1 VHQKTKEE
9 QKQYSKHMENHK
21 KNILLQNC
29 TTLEPSDIISIV
41 KKGEITIEE
50 FKAAGLSQ
58 NIIDQILSSIT
69 SKEQIENNAKR
80 RREFLE
86 KVISGRVSADEIK
99 ANINNGSFSFDD
111 LLDAGISER
120 VVNSLKHY
128 CNSRRITLFR
138 NINQLPPMEEGRT
151 DVYFV
156 GVPGS
161 GKSTMLSGL
170 LNMANKNG
178 ILMADIYNNDGS
190 IYQTQLISDL
200 NKGVLPNATASG
212 SYNYV
217 ALSLKDGNGAK
228 HPFNI
233 VEVPGENYVNMFN
246 NGDVGEFLSY
256 ISNGNKKILIF
267 VIDAMA
273 HHTGY
278 NDSSSQ
284 LDQNLVYVNILNMF
298 KANGIL
304 NQTDA
309 IYLVANKFDA
319 LKETRYIASNS
330 SDVDLAD
337 DFLQEEFKNLIANC
351 KDAREES
358 NNKFKIK
365 VLPFSIGNVSYTSVI
380 ENFNKEHSEVVIE
393 NLIEDSFVVE
403 GAKFNI
409 YNLFNKRK

>member
-1 VHQKTKEE
+1 
-9 QKQYSKHMENHK
+9 MDNHK

-29 TTLEPSDIISIV
+29 NNLESNQIISIV
-41 KKGEITIEE
+41 QTGEITIEE

-58 NIIDQILSSIT
+58 NIINQILSSLT
-69 SKEQIENNAKR
+69 TKEQSENNAARKR
-80 RREFLE
+80 ELLE
-86 KVISGRVSADEIK
+86 KVIKRRVSADEIK
-99 ANINNGSFSFDD
+99 ANINSGNFNFDD
-111 LLDAGISER
+111 LLDAGVNQR

-128 CNSRRITLFR
+128 CNSNRITMFR

-178 ILMADIYNNDGS
+178 ILMPDTYNNDGS

-200 NKGVLPNATASG
+200 NRGVLPNATASG

-217 ALSLKDGNGAK
+217 ALSLKDEDGAK

-246 NGDVGEFLSY
+246 NGDVGEFLNY
-256 ISNGNKKILIF
+256 ISNSNKKILIF
-267 VIDAMA
+267 VVDSLA
-273 HHTGY
+273 HDTGY
-278 NDSSSQ
+278 SDSNSQ

-298 KANGIL
+298 NSNGIL
-304 NQTDA
+304 AQTDA

-319 LKETRYIASNS
+319 IKETRYATNNS
-330 SDVDLAD
+330 SDDSLAL
-337 DFLQEEFKNLIANC
+337 DFLQDEFKNLIENC
-351 KDAREES
+351 KDARDES
-358 NNKFKIK
+358 KNKFKIK
-365 VLPFSIGNVSYTSVI
+365 VLPFSIGNVSYTSI
-380 ENFNKEHSEVVIE
+380 IDNFNKEYSQVVID
-393 NLIEDSFVVE
+393 NLIEDSFVVK
-403 GAKFNI
+403 GSRFK
-409 YNLFNKRK
+409 LFS

>member
-1 VHQKTKEE
+1 
-9 QKQYSKHMENHK
+9 MDNHK

-29 TTLEPSDIISIV
+29 NGLEPSQIIAIV
-41 KKGEITIEE
+41 QSGEITIEE

-58 NIIDQILSSIT
+58 NIINQILSSIT
-69 SKEQIENNAKR
+69 SKEQTENNANR
-80 RREFLE
+80 RKELLE
-86 KVISGRVSADEIK
+86 KVIRGRVSADEIK
-99 ANINNGSFSFDD
+99 ANINNNNFSFDD
-111 LLDAGISER
+111 LLDAGINDR

-128 CNSRRITLFR
+128 CNSNRITMFR

-170 LNMANKNG
+170 LNVANRNG
-178 ILMADIYNNDGS
+178 VLMPDIYNNDGS

-200 NKGVLPNATASG
+200 NRGVLPNATASG

-217 ALSLKDGNGAK
+217 ALSLKDEEGAK

-246 NGDVGEFLSY
+246 NGDVGEFLNY
-256 ISNGNKKILIF
+256 ISNSNKKILIF
-267 VIDAMA
+267 VIDSLA
-273 HHTGY
+273 HDTGY

-298 KANGIL
+298 KSNGIL
-304 NQTDA
+304 DQTDA

-319 LKETRYIASNS
+319 IKATRYATNNS
-330 SDVDLAD
+330 SDVDLAS
-337 DFLQEEFKNLIANC
+337 DFLQEEFRNLIENC
-351 KDAREES
+351 KDARDDS
-358 NNKFKIK
+358 KNKFKIK
-365 VLPFSIGNVSYTSVI
+365 VLPFSIGNVSYTSI
-380 ENFNKEHSEVVIE
+380 IDNFNREYSEVVID
-393 NLIEDSFVVE
+393 NLIEDSFVIK
-403 GAKFNI
+403 GSRFK
-409 YNLFNKRK
+409 LFS

>member
-1 VHQKTKEE
+1 
-9 QKQYSKHMENHK
+9 MENHK

-29 TTLEPSDIISIV
+29 NGLEPSQIISIV
-41 KKGEITIEE
+41 QTGEITIEE

-58 NIIDQILSSIT
+58 NIINQILSSIT
-69 SKEQIENNAKR
+69 SKQQIQNNANI
-80 RREFLE
+80 RRELLE
-86 KVISGRVSADEIK
+86 KVATGRVSADEIK
-99 ANINNGSFSFDD
+99 ANINNGNFSFDD
-111 LLDAGISER
+111 LLDAGINER

-128 CNSRRITLFR
+128 CNSGRITTFR
-138 NINQLPPMEEGRT
+138 NISQLPPMEEGRT

-161 GKSTMLSGL
+161 GKSTMLAGL
-170 LNMANKNG
+170 LYMANKNG

-190 IYQTQLISDL
+190 IYQTQLIYDL
-200 NKGVLPNATASG
+200 KKGVLPKPTASG

-217 ALSLKDGNGAK
+217 ALSLKDANDAK

-246 NGDVGEFLSY
+246 NGDVGEFLNY

-278 NDSSSQ
+278 NESSSQ
-284 LDQNLVYVNILNMF
+284 LDQNLVYTNILSMF
-298 KANGIL
+298 KTHGIL
-304 NQTDA
+304 DQTDA
-309 IYLVANKFDA
+309 IYLVANKFDM
-319 LKETRYIASNS
+319 LKELKYTTSDS

-337 DFLQEEFKNLIANC
+337 DFLQEEFRNLIENC

-358 NNKFKIK
+358 KNKFKIK
-365 VLPFSIGNVSYTSVI
+365 VLPFSIGNVSYTSIV
-380 ENFNKEHSEVVIE
+380 ENFNKEHSEVVIN
-393 NLIEDSFVVE
+393 NLIKDSFVVR
-403 GAKFNI
+403 GARFR
-409 YNLFNKRK
+409 FFS